1 MACWSTGDMESALE
15 VEGLTKVFGGRV
27 AVDGVSF
34 SARKGEVVGLLGPN
48 GAGKTTTIRLLST
61 VLQPTKGRFA
71 VAGIESSEPARIRR
85 RVGVL
90 PESSGYPGYVTGGD
104 YLAYH
109 ARLFGVRRR
118 AAEELAGT
126 LIADVELTERAGS
139 RISTYSRGMRQRLG
153 IARAMVNDPDVVLLD
168 EPTLGLDP
176 AGQRQMLG
184 IVRRIAGQRGAT
196 VVLSTHMLHEVEQ
209 VCERV
214 LILDGGRV
222 VVSGT
227 VDEVT
232 RAVAVQRS
240 GRLRVP
246 PELVEKA
253 RGVLDGVPGVGCE
266 VTRERPD
273 VLTIRVAAP
282 GDTNTALAAVVAAGV
297 PVLAF
302 EVDGARLDDA
312 FLALTRGGL
321 R

>member
-1 MACWSTGDMESALE
+1 
-15 VEGLTKVFGGRV
+15 V
-27 AVDGVSF
+27 
-34 SARKGEVVGLLGPN
+34 P
-48 GAGKTTTIRLLST
+48 GA
-61 VLQPTKGRFA
+61 
-71 VAGIESSEPARIRR
+71 
-85 RVGVL
+85 
-90 PESSGYPGYVTGGD
+90 D

-109 ARLFGVRRR
+109 ARLFGVERR
-118 AAEELAGT
+118 AAEDLARK
-126 LIADVELTERAGS
+126 LIAGVDLSDRAGS

-153 IARAMVNDPDVVLLD
+153 VARAMVNDPDVFLLD

-184 IVRRIAGQRGAT
+184 IVRRIAGERGAT
-196 VVLSTHMLHEVEQ
+196 VVLSTHTLHEVEQ

-214 LILDGGRV
+214 LILDSGRV
-222 VVSGT
+222 VVAGT

-246 PELVEKA
+246 PELVQKA
-253 RGVLDGVPGVGCE
+253 RGVLEKVAGVSCE

-273 VLTIRVAAP
+273 VITVRVAGA
-282 GDTNTALAAVVAAGV
+282 GDTNTALAAVVAARV

-312 FLALTRGGL
+312 FLALTRGGP